1 MFRDKLNLII
11 IYAVMT
17 KRTQKKPVN
26 PFIYKGYEGPNYFCD
41 REIETENIVRALQNG
56 RNITLLSSRKIG
68 KTGLI
73 KHVFNCINNQNK
85 NAICIYLDIFATQNL
100 NDFVQALGTA
110 IMENAVEHE
119 KSLMAKAFDAFKAWR
134 PVLSY
139 DSLTGQPSVSISIE
153 PSHEEHTLESIFK
166 HLENLKKD
174 VYIAID

>member
-1 MFRDKLNLII
+1 
-11 IYAVMT
+11 MT

-100 NDFVQALGTA
+100 
-110 IMENAVEHE
+110 
-119 KSLMAKAFDAFKAWR
+119 
-134 PVLSY
+134 
-139 DSLTGQPSVSISIE
+139 
-153 PSHEEHTLESIFK
+153 
-166 HLENLKKD
+166 
-174 VYIAID
+174 